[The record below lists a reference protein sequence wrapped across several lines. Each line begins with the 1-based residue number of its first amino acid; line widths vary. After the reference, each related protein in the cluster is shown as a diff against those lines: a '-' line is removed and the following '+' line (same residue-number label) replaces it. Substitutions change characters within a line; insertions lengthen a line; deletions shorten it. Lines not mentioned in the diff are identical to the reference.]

1 MTNMINMQCWCKLSE
16 VLLEH
21 GNSGVKHG
29 NKFMISNECRSCRE
43 RERERE
49 SGMIHMVIPPRI
61 RLMDPGCSTE
71 SVPFQCQIGEVS
83 WAIGL
88 VGAIGF
94 DLYFLIFFVCQN

>member
-1 MTNMINMQCWCKLSE
+1 
-16 VLLEH
+16 
-21 GNSGVKHG
+21 
-29 NKFMISNECRSCRE
+29 
-43 RERERE
+43 
-49 SGMIHMVIPPRI
+49 MIHMVIPPRI